1 MADPQIVYVIDDDAS
16 IRSALKRFFSS
27 AGYGCRTYATVPSF
41 VGECPHDAAGCLVL
55 DIQLPGPSGLDLQAQ
70 LKDLECSLP
79 IIFLTAHAD
88 VKTTVRAMKAG
99 ALEFLT
105 KPARIEDLLDAV
117 RRAFAVNTEARRR
130 AADLAALRN
139 RYEELTPRER
149 QVMGL
154 VVGGLLNK
162 QIAAELSIAEKTVKV
177 HRASVMKSM
186 KAGSLAGLVRMAEQ
200 LQVAPQP
207 VTVAASAPPTH

>member
-1 MADPQIVYVIDDDAS
+1 MTDVQIVYVIDDDAS
-16 IRSALKRFFSS
+16 IRSALKRFFTS
-27 AGYGCRTYATVPSF
+27 AGYDCRTYPTVPSF
-41 VGECPHDAAGCLVL
+41 VSECPRDAAGCLVL

-70 LKDLECSLP
+70 LQDLECALP

-117 RRAFAVNTEARRR
+117 RRALAVNAAARRR
-130 AADLAALRN
+130 AADLASLRN

-154 VVGGLLNK
+154 VVGGMLNK

-200 LQVAPQP
+200 LQISPQP
-207 VTVAASAPPTH
+207 FPVAAPAPPTH